1 MICSVAPS
9 RGIHFLVY
17 ESSKT
22 PLNKYCPSMS
32 PTLNALIRSILAGAT
47 AVTFSNPIWVV
58 KTRLQLQTNK
68 EPELIS
74 FGDLEWSS
82 FTLGCE

>member
-1 MICSVAPS
+1 
-9 RGIHFLVY
+9 
-17 ESSKT
+17 
-22 PLNKYCPSMS
+22 MS
-32 PTLNALIRSILAGAT
+32 PTVNALIRSILAGAT

-74 FGDLEWSS
+74 FGDLE
-82 FTLGCE
+82 